1 MPMSATPRARVALSL
16 LILKSSMFLIAE
28 KRHVL
33 IRAALKTAQQ
43 QTAW

>member
-1 MPMSATPRARVALSL
+1 
-16 LILKSSMFLIAE
+16 MFLIAE